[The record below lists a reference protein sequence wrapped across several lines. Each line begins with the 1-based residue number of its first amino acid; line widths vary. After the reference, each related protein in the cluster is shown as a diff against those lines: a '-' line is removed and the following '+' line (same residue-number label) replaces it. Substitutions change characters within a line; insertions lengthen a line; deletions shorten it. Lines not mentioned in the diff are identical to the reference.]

1 MFYLFKDSLKITK
14 IVFKVSLKQAF
25 KINFKSFLFSLN
37 IITYLKFGGKSM
49 VREFKLV
56 NEKGQEYSLMDIYNH
71 CLLTD
76 PSRARIFLY
85 NRI

>member
-1 MFYLFKDSLKITK
+1 MYVFFIAKNVRKRALKMDFKG
-14 IVFKVSLKQAF
+14 
-25 KINFKSFLFSLN
+25 FLFLPKHFLFTQN
-37 IITYLKFGGKSM
+37 GGKSM
-49 VREFKLV
+49 VREFKLI

-76 PSRARIFLY
+76 PSRIRIFLF

>member
-1 MFYLFKDSLKITK
+1 MFYS
-14 IVFKVSLKQAF
+14 FKVSLKQAL
-25 KINFKSFLFSLN
+25 KLNFKGFIFLTN
-37 IITYLKFGGKSM
+37 IFIYLKNGGKSM

-76 PSRARIFLY
+76 PSRIRIFLF

>member
-1 MFYLFKDSLKITK
+1 
-14 IVFKVSLKQAF
+14 
-25 KINFKSFLFSLN
+25 
-37 IITYLKFGGKSM
+37 M

-76 PSRARIFLY
+76 PSRTGIFLY
-85 NRI
+85 NGI

>member
-56 NEKGQEYSLMDIYNH
+56 N
-71 CLLTD
+71 
-76 PSRARIFLY
+76 
-85 NRI
+85 